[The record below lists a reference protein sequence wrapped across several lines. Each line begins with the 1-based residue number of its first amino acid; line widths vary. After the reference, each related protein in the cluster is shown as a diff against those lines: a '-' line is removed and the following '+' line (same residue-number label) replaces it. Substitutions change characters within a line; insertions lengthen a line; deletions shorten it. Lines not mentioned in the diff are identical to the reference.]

1 MKSKTWSC
9 FYQRRNHLLKTPRLI
24 QGMLLSKSPLWLG
37 NRRACNVLIII
48 YFLFCAFF
56 DQICFSP
63 STLTLIQPYKDEH
76 VSFYP
81 NNTADVD
88 NQEFSEQFKY
98 ADIKHTTSFLQD
110 RRNSLKFIK
119 VGAYSFPL

>member
-1 MKSKTWSC
+1 MFLSEEKSSIKNAETNSRHAIIKVTSVVRKQAC
-9 FYQRRNHLLKTPRLI
+9 VQRIN
-24 QGMLLSKSPLWLG
+24 
-37 NRRACNVLIII
+37 

-76 VSFYP
+76 VSLYP

-88 NQEFSEQFKY
+88 NQKFSEQFKY

-119 VGAYSFPL
+119 LGAYSFPF

>member
-1 MKSKTWSC
+1 MFLSEEKSSIKNAETNSGLAIIKVTSVVRKQAC
-9 FYQRRNHLLKTPRLI
+9 VQRINYYLFLVLCIFWPDLFFPRLF
-24 QGMLLSKSPLWLG
+24 
-37 NRRACNVLIII
+37 A
-48 YFLFCAFF
+48 A
-56 DQICFSP
+56 
-63 STLTLIQPYKDEH
+63 TLTLIQPYKDEH
-76 VSFYP
+76 VSLYP

-119 VGAYSFPL
+119 LGAYSFPL